1 MPKPRG
7 PQSQCLVMMMSDSW
21 EKKSQTDGADEE
33 PDRRALVHIRVRISH
48 QAHGKRRIKLF
59 DCVCVPYCLYSI

>member
-1 MPKPRG
+1 
-7 PQSQCLVMMMSDSW
+7 MMMSDSW